1 MENIF
6 TNILNNDINYYI
18 FFLLHKIQLNEV
30 FNELFEK
37 IENLNLLN
45 EIVEEYNETYGYI
58 TFKRGRLISTIK
70 YPVKC
75 NNTGFI
81 LYLN

>member
-30 FNELFEK
+30 FNELFGK
-37 IENLNLLN
+37 IKYHDILE
-45 EIVEEYNETYGYI
+45 EIVENYDCTYYI
-58 TFKRGRLISTIK
+58 TYKRGRLISTLH
-70 YPVKC
+70 YPVYS
-75 NNTGFI
+75 NGTGWI
-81 LYLN
+81 VYLS